1 MNKFIERIK
10 QRYSKKSKWSV
21 FLDILF
27 YVFII
32 LLIIPGTRTS
42 VVSTL
47 KRATL
52 TAPLFLNTPSNTK
65 ISDSDFQ
72 WPLKTLEGEPFY
84 LEQIRGEVI
93 FLNFWATWCPP
104 CIAEMPSIQ
113 RLYNEYEEKVNF
125 ILVSGENPE
134 TIKNFMQKNGYTFP
148 IYIQSFQSPEI
159 FESSSIPTSFII
171 SPEGNIVMKKK
182 GAAKWDSKK
191 IKKLLNEHMEY

>member
-1 MNKFIERIK
+1 MNKIIERIK

-27 YVFII
+27 YIFII

-42 VVSTL
+42 VVTLL

-52 TAPLFLNTPSNTK
+52 TAPLIINTPSNTI
-65 ISDSDFQ
+65 ISDSDFR

-113 RLYNEYEEKVNF
+113 RLYDEYEEKIKF

-148 IYIQSFQSPEI
+148 IYIQSFQPPEI

-171 SPEGNIVMKKK
+171 SPEGEIIMKKK

-191 IKKLLNEHMEY
+191 IKNLLNEHMIY